1 MITLSTETQLAVLK
15 NKIKIKASCKL
26 PNTLFRKQLSYSKT
40 PLWDILFSK
49 LKGEKEKEIMGK
61 CREYQLWSGRVA
73 QS

>member
-1 MITLSTETQLAVLK
+1 MITLSTETQLAALK
-15 NKIKIKASCKL
+15 TLKASCKL

-73 QS
+73 HYKS